1 MTVLIE
7 ANFRLTTPL
16 FCGGATNGSTEL
28 RLPSF
33 KGVLRFWWRAL
44 AWSRLNGDLDVIQR
58 QEDLLFGS
66 ASAGQGCVALR
77 LGTSTP
83 LKRLSPQK
91 ELEKEGGGVVGPGA
105 RYLGYGLMAA
115 FANHKTGTKA
125 GELSRPALMTPLEFM
140 VQLRLSHAIAEQQHS
155 LLEALIALGTLG
167 GMGSRSRRGYGSL
180 ALQSLTIDHQSVWT
194 APTSPDELAEIIK
207 GLLEQKANQQPLP
220 DFPAYT
226 ALSPRSRVVLLT
238 AENDNEPLELLDLVG
253 REMVRFRSWGK
264 NGKILNSI
272 ATERNFTA
280 DHHLM
285 ADVSNGKKASQHPKR
300 IAFGLP
306 HNYYINGRS
315 KEVSPAGSLDRRASP
330 LFIHIH
336 QCGSLPVAV
345 VSFLPA
351 RFLPSKGGTA
361 QISVGGHKVDQKPE
375 RDLYQPI
382 DTFLDRLL
390 NRIPEPRHRKEPF
403 TSALEVKP

>member
-16 FCGGATNGSTEL
+16 FCGGATSGSTEL

-44 AWSRLNGDLDVIQR
+44 AWRRLNGDLDVIQR

-77 LGTSTP
+77 LGSSTP
-83 LKRLSPQK
+83 LKCLSPKK

-125 GELSRPALMTPLEFM
+125 GELSRSALLTPLEFM
-140 VQLRLSHAIAEQQHS
+140 VQLRLSHATAEQQHS
-155 LLEALIALGTLG
+155 LLQALIALGTHG

-207 GLLEQKANQQPLP
+207 GLLEQKADQQPPP

-226 ALSPRSRVVLLT
+226 ALSSRSRVVLLT
-238 AENDNEPLELLDLVG
+238 AENDNAPLELLDLVG

-264 NGKILNSI
+264 GGKILNSI
-272 ATERNFTA
+272 DTERNFTA
-280 DHHLM
+280 DHDLM
-285 ADVSNGKKASQHPKR
+285 AAVANGGKASRHPER

-306 HNYYINGRS
+306 HNYGKGKL

-336 QCGSLPVAV
+336 QCGSRPVAV
-345 VSFLPA
+345 VSFLPS
-351 RFLPSKGGTA
+351 RFLPAKGLSPA
-361 QISVGGHKVDQKPE
+361 KISVGGHNVDQKPE
-375 RDLYQPI
+375 TELYLPI